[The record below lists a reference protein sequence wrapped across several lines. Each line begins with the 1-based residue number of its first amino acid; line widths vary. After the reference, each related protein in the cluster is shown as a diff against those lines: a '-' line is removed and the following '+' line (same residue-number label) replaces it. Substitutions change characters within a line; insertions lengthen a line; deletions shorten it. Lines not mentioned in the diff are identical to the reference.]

1 MPAATLS
8 AQLYSLRDRLAAD
21 RDATLLRLAGIG
33 FGHVEPFGLGAPDRT
48 RSERSASARALRSA
62 LDAAGLSVSAVHAAL
77 PRDAAE
83 LAEECAILGTA
94 TAFVPHP
101 RLVDGFDEDT
111 FADPGRVDAL
121 ADVLATA
128 AEALAPHGVRLGYHN
143 HWFEWARLPDGTTG
157 HDRFWSRAGDRLAA
171 EVDLYW
177 AAAGEP
183 SRPRCCRTWATAC
196 SPCTSRTAPPSP
208 GRRRHRSAAAPS
220 TSSPCC
226 ANTAGSAGTWP
237 RSTPPSWTPSTC
249 SRSTP
254 QRWWRPGCR
263 AGEHRCGR
271 GPPWLPAGWTRT

>member
-177 AAAGEP
+177 AAAGGAEP
-183 SRPRCCRTWATAC
+183 AAVLSNLGDRVLAVHLKDGPAEPGAPQTPLGSGAVDVVTVLREHGGIGWHVAEIDTTELDPFDLLEVNATTLVEAGLSRW
-196 SPCTSRTAPPSP
+196 
-208 GRRRHRSAAAPS
+208 
-220 TSSPCC
+220 
-226 ANTAGSAGTWP
+226 
-237 RSTPPSWTPSTC
+237 
-249 SRSTP
+249 
-254 QRWWRPGCR
+254 
-263 AGEHRCGR
+263 
-271 GPPWLPAGWTRT
+271 